1 MDFVISVL
9 LIIILGSFYA
19 YAVVDFAGEI
29 DLDAI
34 NAIEGVIKTRVI
46 KN

>member
-19 YAVVDFAGEI
+19 YAVVECLEYFIGDNSDE
-29 DLDAI
+29 
-34 NAIEGVIKTRVI
+34 
-46 KN
+46 